1 MYVIITILCV
11 LALAPSAFATV
22 HAYNWDI
29 TWVLANPDGR
39 LLRPVIGV
47 NNKWPPPLINVTIG
61 DSLEVTVNNMLGNET
76 TGIHWHGIF
85 QTGSAAMDG
94 PRGVTQCPIPPDSS
108 FTYRFTINQPGE
120 YWYHS
125 HDIAQFPD
133 GLRGPIIVQ
142 DPSNPYAGQYDAE
155 IVLTVSDWY
164 HDQMPYLMPYYL
176 SLDTDPDGNEPEP
189 YSALFND
196 NQNITYS
203 IEPNLTYLIRI
214 INIGTFSQF
223 FIQFAEHN
231 ITVIDMDGVYINP
244 FETDQIY
251 ITVAQRYG
259 VLMK

>member
-1 MYVIITILCV
+1 MYFFITLFCV
-11 LALAPSAFATV
+11 LALVSSVFATV
-22 HAYNWDI
+22 HTYNWDI

-47 NNKWPPPLINVTIG
+47 NNKWPPPLINVTMG
-61 DSLEVTVNNMLGNET
+61 DSLEITVNNMLGNET

-85 QTGSAAMDG
+85 QTGSVAMDG
-94 PRGVTQCPIPPDSS
+94 PRGVTQCPIPPGSS
-108 FTYRFTINQPGE
+108 FTYSFTIDQPGE

-125 HDIAQFPD
+125 HDIGQFPD

-142 DPSNPYAGQYDAE
+142 DPSNPYAGRYDAE

-176 SLDTDPDGNEPEP
+176 SVDTNPDGNEPEP

-196 NQNITYS
+196 NQTTMYS
-203 IEPNLTYLIRI
+203 MEPNLTYLIRI
-214 INIGTFSQF
+214 INIGAFSQF
-223 FIQFAEHN
+223 YIQFAEHN
-231 ITVIDMDGVYINP
+231 VTVIEMDGIYINP

-251 ITVAQRYG
+251 ITTAQRYE